1 MTSKI
6 DILKEKV
13 LFSTKQGNA
22 WRLRRAT
29 ETGFLRRE
37 TLNSIILMIDD
48 DKTVL
53 RQQLDKIKNTHN
65 WGVFL
70 FKKNRLGGR
79 RST

>member
-1 MTSKI
+1 MTSKTHI
-6 DILKEKV
+6 FKEKL

-37 TLNSIILMIDD
+37 TLNAIICINDN

-53 RQQLDKIKNTHN
+53 RQQLDKMKNTHN
-65 WGVFL
+65 
-70 FKKNRLGGR
+70 
-79 RST
+79 